1 MLIPKIQDIINKFEP
16 DGKVIKHTATS
27 RQMTHEGIS
36 VYKEAIRALE
46 KQPKVG
52 PL

>member
-1 MLIPKIQDIINKFEP
+1 MLIPKIQDIISKFEP
-16 DGKVIKHTATS
+16 DGKVIKHTDTRRVMS
-27 RQMTHEGIS
+27 QEGIS
-36 VYKEAIRALE
+36 VYKETIRALE